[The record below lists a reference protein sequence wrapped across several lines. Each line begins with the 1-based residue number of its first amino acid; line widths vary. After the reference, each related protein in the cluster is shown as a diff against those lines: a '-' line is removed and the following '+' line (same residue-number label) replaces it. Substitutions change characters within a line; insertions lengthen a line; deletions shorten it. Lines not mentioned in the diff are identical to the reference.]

1 MEGEPVLIVLKPT
14 PAVPVLQHRLR
25 GPVPF
30 TQCVTKGNVKA
41 QWQETTYNLFT
52 FSCLFLLP
60 STATTICYSH
70 NVLSVSG
77 PQTRGAKMRLQSPGL
92 NSYPGTIAASLI
104 YDGYLSSQIEIL
116 TILLVPDATH
126 NFTKCFQF
134 QPASSHPLNFSWS
147 RVKEVISILLYSWD
161 TIKS

>member
-1 MEGEPVLIVLKPT
+1 MGGSGRGTSSNSPQAHSSSSCSPAPVERPS
-14 PAVPVLQHRLR
+14 
-25 GPVPF
+25 PF
-30 TQCVTKGNVKA
+30 TQCVTKGNFKA

-70 NVLSVSG
+70 NVLSVSS
-77 PQTRGAKMRLQSPGL
+77 PQTRGAKMRLQSPGP

-104 YDGYLSSQIEIL
+104 NDGYLSSQIESL
-116 TILLVPDATH
+116 TILLVLDATH

-134 QPASSHPLNFSWS
+134 QPASSHPLNLS
-147 RVKEVISILLYSWD
+147 
-161 TIKS
+161 